1 MALLFGSTRSLWI
14 KLYFRTAFW
23 NSNNL
28 LYRTIVL
35 HAIIWDILGIYL
47 TIKNIARDSN
57 IRIMLYKVVRDQI
70 SLINNA
76 SFAERDRL
84 LRKSVKQV
92 LNKIEVHEDSNLK
105 IKEQEIEVSQMVQEV
120 LNEINAHKNNRTS

>member
-1 MALLFGSTRSLWI
+1 
-14 KLYFRTAFW
+14 
-23 NSNNL
+23 
-28 LYRTIVL
+28 
-35 HAIIWDILGIYL
+35 
-47 TIKNIARDSN
+47 
-57 IRIMLYKVVRDQI
+57 MLYKVVRDQI

-120 LNEINAHKNNRTS
+120 LNEINAHKNNRTA